1 MGLTLLSYERMTE
14 SGEPD
19 EQILP
24 TLPTTRERLVE
35 GARMCVRD
43 RGLAGATSREITRVA
58 GANLA
63 AITYHFGSKDALVA
77 AALFDELE
85 RRVGPALRALG
96 RPGAPTE
103 RMLSAIQELA
113 AEFERSRDDALVL
126 LEVLL
131 LATRDGRYRAEA
143 LRVYQALHD
152 QLAALLG
159 ELQGDGAIPS
169 WVTPAAMASLILAVA
184 NGIVLQTQLDPGGAD
199 HTAMAAQFAGLLLE
213 AAQR

>member
-1 MGLTLLSYERMTE
+1 MTE

-19 EQILP
+19 EQIP
-24 TLPTTRERLVE
+24 PKTRERLVE
-35 GARMCVRD
+35 AARVCVRD
-43 RGLAGATSREITRVA
+43 AGLAGATSREITRVA

-85 RRVGPALRALG
+85 RRVGPALRALD

-103 RMLSAIQELA
+103 RMLTAIQELA

-131 LATRDGRYRAEA
+131 LATRDGRYRSEA
-143 LRVYQALHD
+143 RRVYQGLHD
-152 QLAALLG
+152 RLAVLIG

-169 WVTPAAMASLILAVA
+169 WVAPDAMASLILAVA
-184 NGIVLQTQLDPGGAD
+184 NGIVLQTQLDPAGAD
-199 HTAMAAQFAGLLLE
+199 HTAMAAQFGGLLLE